1 MLTSLFPLSVF
12 SVPLRFIIKYMA
24 LSRRNFLIL
33 TGVSATGIVLAAP
46 LQRLYARVREGKS
59 LSGKGF
65 GPLVRDTQGLF
76 DLPEGFQ
83 YRALSKTG
91 EMMNDTHPVPAA
103 HDGMGAFSG
112 ESGTTIL
119 VRNHELNGAKNS
131 AVMASS
137 AVKYDPLSKGGTTTL
152 IIGADR
158 QLIDHRVSLAGTS
171 RNCGGGTTPWGSWIS
186 CEEDITT
193 TGMNKPGNPLNV
205 SKKHGYNFEVSHKG
219 GARGEPVPLIAMG
232 RFNHEAIAVDPQT
245 GIVYQTEDREDS
257 CFYRFIPKEY
267 GKLQSGGVLE
277 ALVIKGRSKVN
288 TSLNFPVGEP
298 HGVEWV
304 PIEEVDP
311 DKDTLRY
318 EAQSKGAA
326 VFKRGEGI
334 CFGNGEIYFVCT
346 SGGKAGKGQVF
357 RYNPGQNT
365 LELYVESPG
374 AGVLDYPDNIVVAP
388 FGDLIMC
395 EDGAGEQQFLVG
407 VNPQGELYKLG
418 RNALNTSELA
428 GVCFAPDGKTMF
440 VNIQKPGITLAI
452 WGPWG
457 S

>member
-1 MLTSLFPLSVF
+1 
-12 SVPLRFIIKYMA
+12 MA

-33 TGVSATGIVLAAP
+33 TGVSATGLGLAAP
-46 LQRLYARVREGKS
+46 LQRLYARVEKGKS
-59 LSGKGF
+59 VSGKGF
-65 GPLVRDTQGLF
+65 GPLVPDPQGLF
-76 DLPEGFQ
+76 DLPSGFQ
-83 YRALSKTG
+83 YRAFSKTG
-91 EMMNDTHPVPAA
+91 EMMNDGTPVPGA
-103 HDGMGAFSG
+103 HDGMGAFPG

-119 VRNHELNGAKNS
+119 VRNHELNGATTS
-131 AVMASS
+131 AVMAPS
-137 AVKYDPLSKGGTTTL
+137 AQKYDSLSTGGTTIL
-152 IIGADR
+152 IVGADR

-186 CEEDITT
+186 CEEDVTT
-193 TGMNKPGNPLNV
+193 TEFNKPGNPLNV

-219 GARGEPVPLIAMG
+219 GTRGEQVPLVAMG

-267 GKLQSGGVLE
+267 GKLQSGGLLE
-277 ALVIKGRSKVN
+277 ALAIKGRRKVN

-298 HGVEWV
+298 KAVEWV
-304 PIEEVDP
+304 SIEEVDP

-318 EAQSKGAA
+318 EARSKGAA
-326 VFKRGEGI
+326 LFKRGEGI
-334 CFGNGEIYFVCT
+334 CYGNGEIYFVCT

-365 LELYVESPG
+365 IELYVESPG
-374 AGVLDYPDNIVVAP
+374 AGVLDYPDNIVVAHE
-388 FGDLIMC
+388 GDLIMC
-395 EDGAGEQQFLVG
+395 EDGVGEQFLVG

-440 VNIQKPGITLAI
+440 VNIQRPGITLAI

-457 S
+457 R